1 MVTIEIQNHSAGCG
15 AWCLYYSSE
24 CYTKNMLSK
33 IGAQIDPSPVR
44 ELGESGTSVWC
55 TLTSCM
61 LLKNSLDPFKPQILY
76 GDDGFN
82 IIDLTG
88 SLWLLNGMV
97 FCKCAAS
104 PWDTCI
110 PHGPA
115 ILFLGE
121 TVPGAP
127 GDTDWNVYNGKSW
140 NDPAASPR
148 ARRWMK
154 WGVFTQWNIIR
165 WLKWMNSCDVGKK
178 NES

>member
-88 SLWLLNGMV
+88 SL
-97 FCKCAAS
+97 
-104 PWDTCI
+104 
-110 PHGPA
+110 
-115 ILFLGE
+115 
-121 TVPGAP
+121 
-127 GDTDWNVYNGKSW
+127 
-140 NDPAASPR
+140 
-148 ARRWMK
+148 
-154 WGVFTQWNIIR
+154 
-165 WLKWMNSCDVGKK
+165 
-178 NES
+178 